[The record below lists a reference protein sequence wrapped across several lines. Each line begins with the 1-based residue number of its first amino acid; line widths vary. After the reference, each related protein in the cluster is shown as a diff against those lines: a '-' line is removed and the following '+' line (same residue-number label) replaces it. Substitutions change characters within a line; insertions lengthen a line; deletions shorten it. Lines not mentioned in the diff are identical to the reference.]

1 MGWHNIL
8 GHDSVRDWFVKS
20 HENNRLA
27 NTYLF
32 VGPDGIGKKQLAFT
46 LAQSLLCETNTIS
59 LEPCETCSG
68 CIQVINQTHPDLI
81 LVSKPADKNYI
92 PVEMFLGDREHRR
105 REGLCHDINLT
116 PFKGN
121 RKIAVIDDA
130 DFLNIESANSLLKTL
145 EEPPPNSILILIGSS
160 EHRQLPTI
168 LSRAQVVRFQPLQ
181 PDQVL
186 KILSELELP
195 GEVPVEKLAY
205 ACGGSVQRAVV
216 LDNKELFE
224 FRINLFAQLATFDP
238 SEGAFAKTLT
248 DFVDQSS
255 KEAAVKRKFQRMLA
269 DFAINLYSGVIKLI
283 HSPHE
288 AESFDPAISDF
299 ACRMIGDQAKCKI
312 SLELFAASCI
322 DRTIVFQQHVDANM
336 SMANTVPSWLN
347 DLGRI
352 ARNEKTTALDAI
364 KYD

>member
-1 MGWHNIL
+1 MGWHTLL

-32 VGPDGIGKKQLAFT
+32 VGPEGIGKKQLALT
-46 LAQSLLCETNTIS
+46 LAQSLLCETNFVS

-68 CIQVINQTHPDLI
+68 CIQVANQTHPDLI
-81 LVSKPADKNYI
+81 LISKPADKNFI

-116 PFKGN
+116 PFKGE

-130 DFLNIESANSLLKTL
+130 DYLNVESANSLLKTL

-168 LSRAQVVRFQPLQ
+168 LSRAQVVRFQPLE
-181 PDQVL
+181 PAQVL
-186 KILSELELP
+186 QILSGLELP
-195 GEVPVEKLAY
+195 GEVVAEKLAY
-205 ACGGSVQRAVV
+205 ACGGSVQRAIT

-224 FRINLFAQLATFDP
+224 FRMALFGQLATFDP
-238 SEGAFAKTLT
+238 AEGGYAKTIS
-248 DFVDQSS
+248 DFVDQRS

-269 DFAINLYSGVIKLI
+269 DFAIDLYSGVIKLI
-283 HSPHE
+283 HTPE
-288 AESFDPAISDF
+288 KAGVMDPAIADF
-299 ACRMIGDQAKCKI
+299 ALQIIDDKAKCSI
-312 SLELFAASCI
+312 PLEVFAANCI
-322 DRTIVFQQHVDANM
+322 DRTIVFQRHVEANM
-336 SMANTVPSWLN
+336 AMANTIPSWLN

-352 ARNEKTTALDAI
+352 ARNEKTSTLESTQN
-364 KYD
+364 